1 MRLMVEPGAACARAA
16 DYATYNDFV
25 TNGLGRP
32 DLVELKPNPHSTLAM
47 S

>member
-1 MRLMVEPGAACARAA
+1 MRLMVEPGAACAHAA

-25 TNGLGRP
+25 TNGLGRA
-32 DLVELKPNPHSTLAM
+32 DLVELEPYPHGTLAM